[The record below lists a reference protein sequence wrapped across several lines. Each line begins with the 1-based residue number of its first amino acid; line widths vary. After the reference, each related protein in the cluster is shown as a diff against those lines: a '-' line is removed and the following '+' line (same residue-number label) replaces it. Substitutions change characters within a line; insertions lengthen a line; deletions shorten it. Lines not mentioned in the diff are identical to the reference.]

1 MFVDKKKIKK
11 EDDPNYVTDEEI
23 SDKTMSSMTS
33 SSGETSDEEQGEGMY
48 FIHCSQ
54 TLKSDIEVGVHG
66 SRIIVVGY

>member
-23 SDKTMSSMTS
+23 SDKMMSSMTS
-33 SSGETSDEEQGEGMY
+33 SSGETLEEEQGEGMY

-54 TLKSDIEVGVHG
+54 TLKSGYMEVG
-66 SRIIVVGY
+66 SL